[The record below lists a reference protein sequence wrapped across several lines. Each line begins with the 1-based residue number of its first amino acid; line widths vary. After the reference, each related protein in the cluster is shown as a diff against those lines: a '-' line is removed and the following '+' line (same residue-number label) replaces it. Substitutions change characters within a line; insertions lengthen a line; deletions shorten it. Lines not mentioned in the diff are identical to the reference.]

1 MENRTATGNRPAV
14 NGSCGDPKEI
24 VMNSAET
31 GLAVSTFIVLD
42 PIDQTPTVSVTYDA
56 ANNTC
61 TCDPQ
66 SVTLYESNSGTIS
79 VGLALVNGTGNIV
92 FDKPPIAWVSTP
104 PNQVTVYPP
113 DGGVPLITI
122 TDPNRTSGAYAF
134 RVNYVYT
141 PITGDPVRGQGD
153 PTIINEGTGTSPA

>member
-1 MENRTATGNRPAV
+1 M
-14 NGSCGDPKEI
+14 K
-24 VMNSAET
+24 SAET

-42 PIDQTPTVSVTYDA
+42 PIVQTPTVSVTYDA

-61 TCDPQ
+61 TCNPQ

-79 VGLALVNGTGNIV
+79 VGLALSNGTGNIV
-92 FDKPPIAWVSTP
+92 FNNPPVEWVGAP
-104 PNQVTVYPP
+104 PNPVTINPP

-122 TDPNRTSGAYAF
+122 TDPNRSSGAYSF
-134 RVNYVYT
+134 RVNYVYR
-141 PITGDPVRGQGD
+141 PLTGDPVTGQGD